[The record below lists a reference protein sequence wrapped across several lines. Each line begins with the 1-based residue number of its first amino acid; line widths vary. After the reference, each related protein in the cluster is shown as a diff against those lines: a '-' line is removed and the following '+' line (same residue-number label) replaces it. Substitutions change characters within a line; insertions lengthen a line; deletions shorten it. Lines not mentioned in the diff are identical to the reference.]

1 MAANDDTARLLVS
14 IEATHAKFEKQLAS
28 VAKAAERAARNT
40 ENAFKGANDNVGRS
54 FDGAARKV
62 ERSTGAQRAAVSNL
76 SAQLNDIGVQL
87 ASGTSPFTVMV
98 QQGSQ
103 VSAALQGSG
112 GLVGAVKTLGG
123 AFTQLVN
130 PVSLASFALI
140 GLAGYAVQ
148 YFTSVED
155 GAADSDKALKAH
167 ADLIAA
173 VAKEWGD
180 AVPSLKAY
188 AEAAKE
194 AQNVAQL
201 REATDLHIEK
211 ILAEARAQ
219 VKGLSVDIASLV
231 ADLRAAGA
239 SDENIL
245 RIQDAFKAVQK
256 AAADGGDATK
266 QVAELQTALNS
277 AWLDDGVPAA
287 QALKAQLDRVAD
299 AYAEV
304 AKRAA
309 EAKRQS
315 ESAIGNR
322 ALNDPSTWRS
332 FGRGDFQNA
341 DGTIQGS
348 GTILPDNGPTPASRP
363 LIELDGL
370 GESAGKAADSF
381 EGLDGAVRR
390 YVDNV
395 VKAESGGNA
404 SAKNP
409 NSSATGVGQFIEST
423 WLNLFKKHFPDR
435 AQNMADATILALR
448 EDADISKALIEAYAR
463 ENAGILRQA
472 GVSVNEA
479 ALQLAHFLGPQGA
492 VSVLTAKSG
501 TPVSQVLGQGAI
513 AANPSILG
521 GGATVDDVIAY
532 AQRRTQAV
540 QGETAAVHQLNDA
553 WAGLRGP
560 TDAHTQAV
568 NQQSQAYDQFGQIAQ
583 SAFQG
588 LANALADGKLEGKE
602 LLQIVMQLVQQLFSM
617 PGGVFG
623 GGLFGGG
630 GGAGG
635 LLGGFL
641 IPGIL
646 HKGGVAGSDG
656 YGHGRSVSPSAFA
669 GAKRYHTGG
678 VAGLQ
683 PGEVPAILQR
693 GEVVLP
699 RGTKMGGQQ
708 AVQVQVGVSVDNDGQ
723 LQAYVKSVSQQEVA
737 SASPKIVGAANRN
750 VPAALAKHQATV
762 AGANWR

>member
-14 IEATHAKFEKQLAS
+14 IEATQSKFEKQLSA

-40 ENAFKGANDNVGRS
+40 EQSFQQANDNIGRG
-54 FDGAARKV
+54 FNRGAREAEK
-62 ERSTGAQRAAVSNL
+62 SLGAQRAAVQNL
-76 SAQLNDIGVQL
+76 SFQLNDIATSL
-87 ASGTSPFTVMV
+87 AGGASPFQVMM

-103 VSAALQGSG
+103 VSQALGSAGG
-112 GLVGAVKTLGG
+112 GLTGVIKTLGG
-123 AFTQLVN
+123 AFTSMVN

-148 YFTSVED
+148 YFSSVSD
-155 GAADSDKALKAH
+155 GTEASDKALKAH

-180 AVPSLKAY
+180 AVPALKAY
-188 AEAAKE
+188 SEAAQQ
-194 AQNVAQL
+194 AQNIAQL
-201 REATDLHIEK
+201 REATDLHIDEIFK
-211 ILAEARAQ
+211 QAREQ
-219 VKGLSVDIASLV
+219 VSGLSVDIADVV

-239 SDENIL
+239 EEESIM
-245 RIQDAFKAVQK
+245 RIQDAFNAVKKAI
-256 AAADGGDATK
+256 DGGKDSTK
-266 QVAELQTALNS
+266 EIKELNAALIEEWLNSGASSAQAFASKIHGIAEAFAEYAKQAEEARKQAEAAIQARRIEEFQKTLPGNLGQLSPIYSGGGKFMNEADALN
-277 AWLDDGVPAA
+277 ARG
-287 QALKAQLDRVAD
+287 
-299 AYAEV
+299 AETQSQFE
-304 AKRAA
+304 RAA
-309 EAKRQS
+309 
-315 ESAIGNR
+315 SA
-322 ALNDPSTWRS
+322 
-332 FGRGDFQNA
+332 
-341 DGTIQGS
+341 
-348 GTILPDNGPTPASRP
+348 
-363 LIELDGL
+363 
-370 GESAGKAADSF
+370 AGKAADSF

-617 PGGVFG
+617 PGGG
-623 GGLFGGG
+623 FGGG
-630 GGAGG
+630 GGGIFG
-635 LLGGFL
+635 SLLGGIF
-641 IPGIL
+641 GFAN
-646 HKGGVAGSDG
+646 GGVASN
-656 YGHGRSVSPSAFA
+656 GRPQPLKTFA
-669 GAKRYHTGG
+669 RGG
-678 VAGLQ
+678 VSRTAAIFGEAG
-683 PGEVPAILQR
+683 PEAAVP
-693 GEVVLP
+693 LP
-699 RGTKMGGQQ
+699 DGRNIPVKLMEPRVPRAQGGGQQ
-708 AVQVQVGVSVDNDGQ
+708 AVHVTVGVAADNNGNLLPFVQ
-723 LQAYVKSVSQQEVA
+723 EVSQQTVSTA
-737 SASPKIVGAANRN
+737 APKIVSAANQQA
-750 VPAALAKHQATV
+750 PAAMAKYQATK
-762 AGANWR
+762 AGGEWR

>member
-40 ENAFKGANDNVGRS
+40 ESAFQSANDNIGKG

-287 QALKAQLDRVAD
+287 QALKAQLDRIAD

-322 ALNDPSTWRS
+322 ALNDPRTWRS

-370 GESAGKAADSF
+370 GDAAGKAADSF

-409 NSSATGVGQFIEST
+409 NSSATGVGQFIETT

-588 LANALADGKLEGKE
+588 LANALADGKLEGRE

-617 PGGVFG
+617 PGGG
-623 GGLFGGG
+623 FGGG
-630 GGAGG
+630 GGGFFG
-635 LLGGFL
+635 SLLGGIF
-641 IPGIL
+641 GFAN
-646 HKGGVAGSDG
+646 GGVASN
-656 YGHGRSVSPSAFA
+656 GRPQPLKTFA
-669 GAKRYHTGG
+669 RGG
-678 VAGLQ
+678 VSRTAAIFGEAGPEAAVPLPDGRNIPVKLMEPRVPRAATKSNDTVTIVLQ
-683 PGEVPAILQR
+683 DDSGRMADIADQRIQTASGTIVKVAVSESGKRVVPTMAKYQSEKSGGE
-693 GEVVLP
+693 
-699 RGTKMGGQQ
+699 
-708 AVQVQVGVSVDNDGQ
+708 
-723 LQAYVKSVSQQEVA
+723 
-737 SASPKIVGAANRN
+737 
-750 VPAALAKHQATV
+750 
-762 AGANWR
+762 WR

>member
-14 IEATHAKFEKQLAS
+14 IEATQSKFEKQLAA

-40 ENAFKGANDNVGRS
+40 EQSFQQANDNIGRG
-54 FDGAARKV
+54 FNKGAREAEK
-62 ERSTGAQRAAVSNL
+62 SLGAQRAAVQNL
-76 SAQLNDIGVQL
+76 SFQLNDIATSL
-87 ASGTSPFTVMV
+87 AGGASPFQVMM

-103 VSAALQGSG
+103 VSQALGSAGG
-112 GLVGAVKTLGG
+112 GLTGVIKTLGG
-123 AFTQLVN
+123 AFTSMVN

-148 YFTSVED
+148 YFSSVSD
-155 GAADSDKALKAH
+155 GTEASDKALKAH

-180 AVPSLKAY
+180 AVPALKAY
-188 AEAAKE
+188 AEAAQQ

-201 REATDLHIEK
+201 REATDLHIDEIFK
-211 ILAEARAQ
+211 QAREQ
-219 VKGLSVDIASLV
+219 VSGLSIDIAEVV

-239 SDENIL
+239 EEESVM
-245 RIQDAFKAVQK
+245 RIQDAFNAVKKAI
-256 AAADGGDATK
+256 DGGKDSTK
-266 QVAELQTALNS
+266 EIKELNAALIEEWLNSGASSAQAFASKIHGIAEAFAEYAKQAEEARKQAEAAIQARRVEEFQKTLPGNLGQLSPIYSGGGKFMNEADALNARGAETQS
-277 AWLDDGVPAA
+277 QFERAA
-287 QALKAQLDRVAD
+287 QA
-299 AYAEV
+299 
-304 AKRAA
+304 
-309 EAKRQS
+309 
-315 ESAIGNR
+315 
-322 ALNDPSTWRS
+322 
-332 FGRGDFQNA
+332 
-341 DGTIQGS
+341 
-348 GTILPDNGPTPASRP
+348 
-363 LIELDGL
+363 
-370 GESAGKAADSF
+370 AGKAADSF
-381 EGLDGAVRR
+381 EGLGGAVRR

-448 EDADISKALIEAYAR
+448 EDADISKALIESYAR

-568 NQQSQAYDQFGQIAQ
+568 NQQAQAYDQFGQIAQ

-617 PGGVFG
+617 PGGG
-623 GGLFGGG
+623 FGGG
-630 GGAGG
+630 GGIFGG
-635 LLGGFL
+635 LLGGIF
-641 IPGIL
+641 GFA
-646 HKGGVAGSDG
+646 KGGVASN
-656 YGHGRSVSPSAFA
+656 GRPQPLKTFA
-669 GAKRYHTGG
+669 RGG
-678 VAGLQ
+678 VSRTAAIFGEAG
-683 PGEVPAILQR
+683 PEAAVP
-693 GEVVLP
+693 LP
-699 RGTKMGGQQ
+699 DGRNIPVKLMEPRVPRAQGGGQQ
-708 AVQVQVGVSVDNDGQ
+708 AVHVTVGVSADNNGNLLPFVQ
-723 LQAYVKSVSQQEVA
+723 EVSQQTVSTA
-737 SASPKIVGAANRN
+737 APKIVSAANQN
-750 VPAALAKHQATV
+750 VVPTMAKHQQQK
-762 AGANWR
+762 AGAEWR

>member
-14 IEATHAKFEKQLAS
+14 IEATQSKFEKQLAA

-40 ENAFKGANDNVGRS
+40 ESAFQGANDNVGKS
-54 FDGAARKV
+54 FDGASRKA
-62 ERSTGAQRAAVSNL
+62 EKSLGSQRAAVQNL
-76 SAQLNDIGVQL
+76 SFQLNDIATSL
-87 ASGTSPFTVMV
+87 AGGASPFQVMM
-98 QQGSQ
+98 QQGGQ
-103 VSAALQGSG
+103 VSQALGSAGG
-112 GLVGAVKTLGG
+112 GLTGVIKTLGG
-123 AFTQLVN
+123 AFTSMVN
-130 PVSLASFALI
+130 PISLASFALI

-219 VKGLSVDIASLV
+219 VKGLSIDIASLV
-231 ADLRAAGA
+231 ADLQAAGA

-256 AAADGGDATK
+256 AAAEGGDATK
-266 QVAELQTALNS
+266 QVAALQTALNS

-287 QALKAQLDRVAD
+287 QAFKAQLDRIAD

-315 ESAIGNR
+315 ETAIGNR

-332 FGRGDFQNA
+332 FGRGDFQSP
-341 DGTIQGS
+341 DGSIQGS
-348 GTILPDNGPTPASRP
+348 GTILPDNGPTPVSRP

-381 EGLDGAVRR
+381 DGLDGAVRR

-501 TPVSQVLGQGAI
+501 TPVSQVLGADAI
-513 AANPSILG
+513 NANQSILG

-568 NQQSQAYDQFGQIAQ
+568 NQQAQAYDQFGQIAQ

-602 LLQIVMQLVQQLFSM
+602 LLQIVMQIVQQLFSM
-617 PGGVFG
+617 PS
-623 GGLFGGG
+623 FGGG
-630 GGAGG
+630 GGMFGG
-635 LLGGFL
+635 GGGGFGSL
-641 IPGIL
+641 LSGIFGSIF
-646 HKGGVAGSDG
+646 HKGGVAGG
-656 YGHGRSVSPSAFA
+656 PAPQRMVSPSVFS

-708 AVQVQVGVSVDNDGQ
+708 AMQVQVGVSVDDEGK
-723 LQAYVKSVSQQEVA
+723 LQAYVKKVSKQEVA
-737 SASPKIVGAANRN
+737 SASPKIVSAANQQA
-750 VPAALAKHQATV
+750 PAAMAKYQATK
-762 AGANWR
+762 AGGEWR

>member
-14 IEATHAKFEKQLAS
+14 IEATQSKFEKQLSA

-40 ENAFKGANDNVGRS
+40 EQSFQQANDNIGRG
-54 FDGAARKV
+54 FNRGAREAEK
-62 ERSTGAQRAAVSNL
+62 SLGAQRAAVQNL
-76 SAQLNDIGVQL
+76 SFQLNDIATSL
-87 ASGTSPFTVMV
+87 AGGASPFQVMM

-103 VSAALQGSG
+103 VSQALGSAGG
-112 GLVGAVKTLGG
+112 GLTGVIKTLGG
-123 AFTQLVN
+123 AFTSMVN

-148 YFTSVED
+148 YFSSVSD
-155 GAADSDKALKAH
+155 GTEASDKALKAH

-180 AVPSLKAY
+180 AVPALKAY
-188 AEAAKE
+188 SEAAQQ
-194 AQNVAQL
+194 AQNIAQL
-201 REATDLHIEK
+201 REATDLHIDEIFK
-211 ILAEARAQ
+211 QAREQ
-219 VKGLSVDIASLV
+219 VSGLSVDIADVV

-239 SDENIL
+239 EEESIM
-245 RIQDAFKAVQK
+245 RIQDAFNAVKKAI
-256 AAADGGDATK
+256 DGGKDSTK
-266 QVAELQTALNS
+266 EIKELNAALIDEWLNS
-277 AWLDDGVPAA
+277 GASSA
-287 QALKAQLDRVAD
+287 QAFASKIHGIAEAFAEYAKQAEEARKQAEAAIQARRIEEFQKTLPGNLGQLSPIYSGGGKFMNEAD
-299 AYAEV
+299 AQNARGAETQSQFE
-304 AKRAA
+304 RAA
-309 EAKRQS
+309 
-315 ESAIGNR
+315 SA
-322 ALNDPSTWRS
+322 
-332 FGRGDFQNA
+332 
-341 DGTIQGS
+341 
-348 GTILPDNGPTPASRP
+348 
-363 LIELDGL
+363 
-370 GESAGKAADSF
+370 AGKAADSF

-617 PGGVFG
+617 PGGG
-623 GGLFGGG
+623 FGGG
-630 GGAGG
+630 GGGIFG
-635 LLGGFL
+635 SLLGGIF
-641 IPGIL
+641 GFAN
-646 HKGGVAGSDG
+646 GGVASN
-656 YGHGRSVSPSAFA
+656 GRPQPLKTFA
-669 GAKRYHTGG
+669 RGG
-678 VAGLQ
+678 VSRTAAIFGEAG
-683 PGEVPAILQR
+683 PEAAVP
-693 GEVVLP
+693 LP
-699 RGTKMGGQQ
+699 DGRNIPVKLMEPRVPRAQGGGQQ
-708 AVQVQVGVSVDNDGQ
+708 AVHVTVGVAADNNGNLLPFVQ
-723 LQAYVKSVSQQEVA
+723 EVSQQTVSTA
-737 SASPKIVGAANRN
+737 APKIVSAANQQA
-750 VPAALAKHQATV
+750 PAAMAKYQREKS
-762 AGANWR
+762 GSEWR

>member
-14 IEATHAKFEKQLAS
+14 IEATQAKFEKQLSA

-40 ENAFKGANDNVGRS
+40 ESAFQGANDNVGKS
-54 FDGAARKV
+54 FEGAGRRV
-62 ERSTGAQRAAVSNL
+62 ERSMGSQRAAVSNL
-76 SAQLNDIGVQL
+76 SAQLNDITMQL

-103 VSAALQGSG
+103 VSQALQGSG

-123 AFTQLVN
+123 AFAQMVN

-148 YFTSVED
+148 YFTSVGD
-155 GAADSDKALKAH
+155 GAEESDKALKAH

-180 AVPSLKAY
+180 AVPALKSY

-194 AQNVAQL
+194 AQNISQL
-201 REATDLHIEK
+201 REATDLHIDDIFK
-211 ILAEARAQ
+211 QAREQ
-219 VKGLSVDIASLV
+219 VKGLSIDITAVV

-239 SDENIL
+239 EEESIL
-245 RIQDAFKAVQK
+245 KIQDAFNAVKTAIDSGKDSTKETQALTAALINEWLNSGVTSAQAFAGQIHNIAQAFAEYAK
-256 AAADGGDATK
+256 QAEEARKQADAAIQARRVEEMQRNLPGNLGQLSPIFSGGGRFLNEAEAMNARAQERAAD
-266 QVAELQTALNS
+266 
-277 AWLDDGVPAA
+277 
-287 QALKAQLDRVAD
+287 
-299 AYAEV
+299 
-304 AKRAA
+304 
-309 EAKRQS
+309 
-315 ESAIGNR
+315 
-322 ALNDPSTWRS
+322 
-332 FGRGDFQNA
+332 
-341 DGTIQGS
+341 
-348 GTILPDNGPTPASRP
+348 
-363 LIELDGL
+363 
-370 GESAGKAADSF
+370 SAGKAADSF
-381 EGLDGAVRR
+381 DGLNDAVGK
-390 YVDNV
+390 YVNNV

-404 SAKNP
+404 NAKNP

-423 WLNLFKKHFPDR
+423 WLSLFKKHFPDR
-435 AQNMADATILALR
+435 AQSMADSTILALR
-448 EDADISKALIEAYAR
+448 SDAEISRTLIEAYAR

-479 ALQLAHFLGPQGA
+479 ALQLAHFLGPGGA

-501 TPVSQVLGQGAI
+501 TPVSQVLGSDAI

-540 QGETAAVHQLNDA
+540 QGETAAVTQLNDA
-553 WAGLRGP
+553 WAGLRAP

-568 NQQSQAYDQFGQIAQ
+568 NQQSQAYQDFGQIAQ
-583 SAFQG
+583 TAFQG

-602 LLQIVMQLVQQLFSM
+602 LLQIVMQIVQQLFSM
-617 PGGVFG
+617 PSAGGG

-630 GGAGG
+630 GFG
-635 LLGGFL
+635 
-641 IPGIL
+641 GIL
-646 HKGGVAGSDG
+646 SGIFGSIFHKGGVAGG
-656 YGHGRSVSPSAFA
+656 PAPQRMVSPSTFA

-678 VAGLQ
+678 VAGLM

-699 RGTKMGGQQ
+699 RGTKMGGAQQ
-708 AVQVQVGVSVDNDGQ
+708 VHVTVGVSADNNGN
-723 LQAYVKSVSQQEVA
+723 LLPFVESVSQKTVS
-737 SASPKIVGAANRN
+737 SAAPKIVSAANQQV
-750 VPAALAKHQATV
+750 VPTMAAHQKNK
-762 AGANWR
+762 AGAEWR